1 MPNSPPQTLL
11 CWHVYMLRCSDNSL
25 YTGVTLNVGKRLI
38 EHNTCNKKGAKYTR
52 CRRPVVLVYID
63 SHLSKSQAYQ
73 REYQLKQLTKSHKE
87 ALVIQNSV
95 RQGLHPAQASIAQA
109 LATQKHTTFT
119 SNLEGEQ

>member
-1 MPNSPPQTLL
+1 MPNNSPESLQH
-11 CWHVYMLRCSDNSL
+11 WHVYMLRCSDNSL

-52 CRRPVVLVYID
+52 CRRPVVLAYID

-73 REYQLKQLTKSHKE
+73 REYQLKQLAKSHKE
-87 ALVIQNSV
+87 ALVMQNSV
-95 RQGLHPAQASIAQA
+95 TQGLHLAQA

-119 SNLEGEQ
+119 SNLEGEE